1 MSDNS
6 DNNTPRPDLSA
17 LTEFQLGPAWAR
29 SKDKEA
35 RREFTPREPRGE
47 RGGDKFGPR
56 RDGDRDRRGG
66 KPFSRDNRDSRDRDG
81 GAPRSRDSFSGER
94 RNDRFPRGDRND
106 RGPRSDRGDRG
117 DRNFRDRKFDGDRNS
132 RPERPPLEPTPGIRV
147 EIRPVDAGLAS
158 VAEKIHKHKR
168 CFSLFDLAK
177 FFMGARDRYEIW
189 YIKEE
194 NGPEVFFNKKTPA
207 IWLTEQEAISS
218 LWGTPLISELYEE
231 TIQEVEAPKGQF
243 SAIGRCGFSET
254 LIGPVNWHGYQ
265 QAIARIH
272 AERFSNMTME
282 RYRSRIVV
290 DKTEEAVAQWM
301 EAATKKSVWKPKREG
316 ADELVFENRKE
327 LEEDF
332 IANHFNE
339 IFEKTGKCHVL
350 GDIQGRNLSQ
360 GLFAHLLKLAETAR
374 RHPAQIIPNICHGL
388 ARHHLPIFKWNGGHH
403 TGPSRPHSL
412 PTDTKLAT
420 RPAAIVEWIQQNPG
434 TAIDVMIN
442 KLIALAEEKESP
454 KVVEAT
460 APVAT
465 QEEAHETQSMATTE
479 TVEVTVTETAPEA
492 PSVTPTVEEET
503 TATETSSSQEIFSA
517 EVPALEENIDMTVEK
532 SQPEAKP
539 APAEGTMT
547 KAQTEWLTDLLWL
560 LQQGFII
567 VTSNGKAYW
576 PKTGSEASPEKSD
589 SQAKKNKKKKA
600 KKSPAGDAS
609 AKPKTPREA
618 GEKKPFVKKPTT
630 PVQETKEETP
640 VEKTETTPV
649 TPAEETTTAEPA
661 ATESVTT
668 ETVAV
673 EPTAAEEVP
682 VAVEATKEVT
692 SEPVSEESPKTT
704 ES

>member
-66 KPFSRDNRDSRDRDG
+66 KPFSRDNRDRDG

-94 RNDRFPRGDRND
+94 RND

-117 DRNFRDRKFDGDRNS
+117 DRNFRDRKFDDNRNS

-218 LWGTPLISELYEE
+218 LWGTPVISELYEE

-272 AERFSNMTME
+272 AERFSNMTID

-332 IANHFNE
+332 ITNHFNE

-442 KLIALAEEKESP
+442 KLIAQAEEKESQ
-454 KVVEAT
+454 KVEAT
-460 APVAT
+460 VPAT
-465 QEEAHETQSMATTE
+465 VQEEDHETQSMATTD
-479 TVEVTVTETAPEA
+479 TVEVTVTENAAET
-492 PSVTPTVEEET
+492 PSVTPIVEDNT
-503 TATETSSSQEIFSA
+503 TASETSSSQEIFST

-532 SQPEAKP
+532 NLPEAKP
-539 APAEGTMT
+539 APAEGSMT

-560 LQQGFII
+560 LQQGFIL

-576 PKTGSEASPEKSD
+576 PKTGSETSPEKSD

-600 KKSPAGDAS
+600 KKSPAGNAS
-609 AKPKTPREA
+609 AKPKTPREDR
-618 GEKKPFVKKPTT
+618 EKRPFVKKPAA

-640 VEKTETTPV
+640 VEKTETTTPV
-649 TPAEETTTAEPA
+649 DPV
-661 ATESVTT
+661 ATESVST
-668 ETVAV
+668 ETVTV
-673 EPTAAEEVP
+673 EPIATEKAP

-692 SEPVSEESPKTT
+692 PELISEESPKTT